1 MPRILVLMI
10 CAALVGCASH
20 LDRLAMVPV
29 ASDLK
34 LSPLVSSAMVR
45 TVSLPTYA
53 AIDEIAFELPGGL
66 IANNTDV
73 LWADDQQRAVTLVLT
88 RNLSNILN
96 TDVGAEPWPFVGL
109 PDVAIDVRVER
120 MLAGAEGVFHLTG
133 QFYVGGD
140 GIDFR
145 NLTHSFDI
153 SIAMPDQSL
162 ASIAS
167 AQAAALLSLS
177 EEIARTLGR

>member
-96 TDVGAEPWPFVGL
+96 TDVGAEPWPFVGR
-109 PDVAIDVRVER
+109 PDVAID
-120 MLAGAEGVFHLTG
+120 AGAQNGT
-133 QFYVGGD
+133 
-140 GIDFR
+140 
-145 NLTHSFDI
+145 
-153 SIAMPDQSL
+153 
-162 ASIAS
+162 
-167 AQAAALLSLS
+167 
-177 EEIARTLGR
+177 